1 MCLEARLDA
10 SRLPIPENNITFTVS
25 AADPFP
31 VRGEANL
38 ASVTCN
44 GVTCEA
50 FLTILPEVV
59 SAVYQN
65 LVVKGLCSEIFV
77 YGVA

>member
-1 MCLEARLDA
+1 MRFEARLDA
-10 SRLPIPENNITFTVS
+10 SRLPVPENNVTFTVS

-31 VRGEANL
+31 VRREPNL

-50 FLTILPEVV
+50 FLAVLPEVL
-59 SAVYQN
+59 SAVN
-65 LVVKGLCSEIFV
+65 
-77 YGVA
+77 